1 MFVRYRSRC
10 RLAGGCGWAR
20 VADAGAPGKTQQHP
34 QPRDLLRIA
43 KTVWRSALL
52 KAAVHEL
59 G

>member
-1 MFVRYRSRC
+1 MVA
-10 RLAGGCGWAR
+10 AGAR
-20 VADAGAPGKTQQHP
+20 VADARAAGKTQQHL
-34 QPRDLLRIA
+34 QWCDLLRAA

>member
-1 MFVRYRSRC
+1 MFARYRSRY
-10 RLAGGCGWAR
+10 RLSGGCGW
-20 VADAGAPGKTQQHP
+20 GAWPCQGCRQEQQHL
-34 QPRDLLRIA
+34 QRRDLLRIA